1 MSSVNELFFQN
12 VKIAANV
19 IPVALPNIKFD
30 PTGLDKYYQ
39 IYIVP
44 ARKVAVGL
52 SEVNSQNGFCQV
64 SCFVRADVGEIK
76 ALNMAESIINYFPR
90 GTRLWDNSSKVE
102 INQPSYYSQG
112 LTNNNGWYMVPVTI
126 PYIVLT

>member
-1 MSSVNELFFQN
+1 MSSVNELFFKA
-12 VKIAANV
+12 VKVAASGV
-19 IPVALPNIKFD
+19 PVAMPNIKLD

-39 IYIVP
+39 IFIVP
-44 ARKVAVGL
+44 ARKVSVGL
-52 SEVNSQNGFCQV
+52 SETDAQTGFCQV
-64 SCFVRADVGEIK
+64 SCFVKTDVGEIK
-76 ALNMAESIINYFPR
+76 AINMAETIITAFPR
-90 GTRLWDNSSKVE
+90 CTKLTDNSLKVE

>member
-1 MSSVNELFFQN
+1 MSSVNELFFKA
-12 VKIAANV
+12 VKVAASGV
-19 IPVALPNIKFD
+19 PVAMPNIKFD

-39 IYIVP
+39 IFIVP

-52 SEVNSQNGFCQV
+52 SDTDAQTGFCQV
-64 SCFVRADVGEIK
+64 SCFVKTDVGEIK
-76 ALNMAESIINYFPR
+76 VLNMAESIISAFPR
-90 GTRLWDNSSKVE
+90 GTRLTDNVLKVE